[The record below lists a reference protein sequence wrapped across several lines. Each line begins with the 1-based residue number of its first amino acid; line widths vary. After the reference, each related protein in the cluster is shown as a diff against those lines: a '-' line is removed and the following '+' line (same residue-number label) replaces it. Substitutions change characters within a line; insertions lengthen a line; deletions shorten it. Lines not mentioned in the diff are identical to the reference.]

1 MIIGPS
7 VMTEYGLKLLVQ
19 LIHLTVMLTLGKF
32 PSNSHDTPIA
42 LKDGELI
49 LHIKTSTMCRNII
62 LKLLYLRMIHS
73 YICMQVF
80 ILFSEL
86 FS

>member
-19 LIHLTVMLTLGKF
+19 LVHLTVMLTLGKF

-49 LHIKTSTMCRNII
+49 LHIKISAMCRNINLI
-62 LKLLYLRMIHS
+62 LKLLYLRT
-73 YICMQVF
+73 
-80 ILFSEL
+80 ILK
-86 FS
+86 

>member
-19 LIHLTVMLTLGKF
+19 PIHLTVMLTFGKF

-42 LKDGELI
+42 LKDGEFI
-49 LHIKTSTMCRNII
+49 LHIKTSAICRI
-62 LKLLYLRMIHS
+62 S
-73 YICMQVF
+73 
-80 ILFSEL
+80 S
-86 FS
+86 